1 MNSAKIC
8 FLILNYNS
16 YKDTI
21 SFVQHISGQ
30 EKNFPLLPILIVDN
44 CSSDH
49 SYEILFEEF
58 QDNQSIDVIQTE
70 KNGGYGYGN
79 NWGIKYL
86 QKTNNPEFIIIS
98 NPDVTADVAIIPE
111 MVKSFQIDKKI
122 AAVSVQMFNSNNKP
136 QLSAWTFPNLFDDI
150 ILSVGLLKA
159 FFGHPVEYL
168 LTLEPRY
175 VDVLQGAFFM
185 IKSKVM
191 DEIDGFDEKIFLY
204 GEERILSYKLK
215 NIGYKLY
222 FLPHLSFV
230 HHIGKTINKIHPSKL
245 SKFKI
250 LQKSRRHY
258 HKKYLKQNWIKLFV
272 FDLCTLV
279 GFVEKWVLD
288 IFSDM
293 KSHESH

>member
-1 MNSAKIC
+1 MNSANIC

-16 YKDTI
+16 YEDTI
-21 SFVQHISGQ
+21 TFVRHILGQ
-30 EKNFPLLPILIVDN
+30 ENNFPLLSILIVDN
-44 CSSDH
+44 CSSDR

-58 QDNQSIDVIQTE
+58 QNNQFVDVIQTK

-86 QKTNNPEFIIIS
+86 QETNNPEFIIIS
-98 NPDVTADVAIIPE
+98 NPDVTADVTIIPE
-111 MVKSFQIDKKI
+111 MLKSFQIDKKI

-136 QLSAWTFPNLFDDI
+136 ELSAWTLPNLFDDI
-150 ILSVGLLKA
+150 ILSIGLLKT
-159 FFGHPVEYL
+159 FFGHPVEYF
-168 LTLEPRY
+168 LTSKPQY

-185 IKSKVM
+185 IKSKAM
-191 DEIDGFDEKIFLY
+191 YEIEGYDEKIFLY
-204 GEERILSYKLK
+204 GEERILGFKLK
-215 NIGYKLY
+215 EIGYKLY

-230 HHIGKTINKIHPSKL
+230 HHVGKTINKIHPSKL

-258 HKKYLKQNWIKLFV
+258 HKNYLKQNWIKLFL
-272 FDLCTLV
+272 FDLFTLV
-279 GFVEKWVLD
+279 GNMEKWVLD

-293 KSHESH
+293 KPHESD

>member
-1 MNSAKIC
+1 MNSANIC

-21 SFVQHISGQ
+21 SFVHHVSGQ
-30 EKNFPLLPILIVDN
+30 ENNFPLLPILIVDN
-44 CSSDH
+44 CSSDR

-58 QDNQSIDVIQTE
+58 QENQIVDVIQTE

-79 NWGIKYL
+79 NWGVKYL

-111 MVKSFQIDKKI
+111 MVKSFQVDKKI

-136 QLSAWTFPNLFDDI
+136 QLSAWTLPNLFDDI

-168 LTLEPRY
+168 LTLKPRY

-185 IKSKVM
+185 IKSKAM
-191 DEIDGFDEKIFLY
+191 DEIDGYDEKIFLY

-230 HHIGKTINKIHPSKL
+230 HNVGKTINKIHPSKL

-279 GFVEKWVLD
+279 GIMEKWVLD

>member
-1 MNSAKIC
+1 MNSSNIC

-21 SFVQHISGQ
+21 SFVRHILGQ
-30 EKNFPLLPILIVDN
+30 ENNFPLLSILIVDN
-44 CSSDH
+44 CSSDR

-58 QDNQSIDVIQTE
+58 QNNQFVDVIQTK

-86 QKTNNPEFIIIS
+86 KETNNPEFIIIS
-98 NPDVTADVAIIPE
+98 NPDVTADVTIIPE
-111 MVKSFQIDKKI
+111 MLKSFQIDKKI

-136 QLSAWTFPNLFDDI
+136 QLSAWTLPNLFDDI
-150 ILSVGLLKA
+150 ILSIGLLKT
-159 FFGHPVEYL
+159 FFWHPVEYFS
-168 LTLEPRY
+168 TSKPQY

-185 IKSKVM
+185 IKSKTM
-191 DEIDGFDEKIFLY
+191 DEIDGYDEKIFLY
-204 GEERILSYKLK
+204 GEERILGFKLK
-215 NIGYKLY
+215 EIGYKLY

-230 HHIGKTINKIHPSKL
+230 HHVGKTINKIHPSRL

-272 FDLCTLV
+272 FDLCTLI
-279 GFVEKWVLD
+279 GIMEKWILD

-293 KSHESH
+293 KAHESH

>member
-1 MNSAKIC
+1 MNSVNIC

-21 SFVQHISGQ
+21 SFVHHISGK
-30 EKNFPLLPILIVDN
+30 EKNLQLLPILIVDN

-49 SYEILFEEF
+49 SFEILLQEF
-58 QDNQSIDVIQTE
+58 QDNQSVDVIQTE

-79 NWGIKYL
+79 NWGIKHL
-86 QKTNNPEFIIIS
+86 QNTYNTEFIIIS
-98 NPDVTADVAIIPE
+98 NPDVKADVAIIPE
-111 MVKSFQIDKKI
+111 MLKAFQVDKKI
-122 AAVSVQMFNSNNKP
+122 ATVSVQMVNSNNKP
-136 QLSAWTFPNLFDDI
+136 QLSAWTLPNLFDDI

-159 FFGHPVEYL
+159 IFGHPVEYL
-168 LTLEPRY
+168 LTLKPRY

-185 IKSKVM
+185 IKSKAM
-191 DEIDGFDEKIFLY
+191 DEIDGYDAKIFLY
-204 GEERILSYKLK
+204 GEERILGFKLK
-215 NIGYKLY
+215 GIGYKQY
-222 FLPHLSFV
+222 FLPHLSFI
-230 HHIGKTINKIHPSKL
+230 HHVGKTINKICPGRL
-245 SKFKI
+245 YKFRI

-272 FDLCTLV
+272 FDLFTLV
-279 GFVEKWVLD
+279 GIMEKWVLD

>member
-21 SFVQHISGQ
+21 SFVHHISSQ
-30 EKNFPLLPILIVDN
+30 ENNFPLQPILIVDN
-44 CSSDH
+44 CSSDL
-49 SYEILFEEF
+49 SYEILIEEF
-58 QDNQSIDVIQTE
+58 QDNQSVNVIQTE

-98 NPDVTADVAIIPE
+98 NPDVIADVAIIPE

-136 QLSAWTFPNLFDDI
+136 QLSAWTLPNLFDDI

-258 HKKYLKQNWIKLFV
+258 HKKYLKQNWIKLFM

-279 GFVEKWVLD
+279 GIMEKWVLD

>member
-21 SFVQHISGQ
+21 SFVHHISGQ

-98 NPDVTADVAIIPE
+98 NPDVTADIAIIPE
-111 MVKSFQIDKKI
+111 IVKSFQIDKKI

-159 FFGHPVEYL
+159 IFENPVEYPK
-168 LTLEPRY
+168 TLKPQY
-175 VDVLQGAFFM
+175 VDILQGAFFM
-185 IKSKVM
+185 IKSKAIR
-191 DEIDGFDEKIFLY
+191 EIGGYDEKIFLY

-279 GFVEKWVLD
+279 GIVEKWVLD